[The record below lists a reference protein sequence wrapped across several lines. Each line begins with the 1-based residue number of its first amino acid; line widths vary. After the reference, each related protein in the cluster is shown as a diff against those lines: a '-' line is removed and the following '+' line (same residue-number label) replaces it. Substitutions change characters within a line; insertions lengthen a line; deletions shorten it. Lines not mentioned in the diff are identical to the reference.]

1 MLARTLLLL
10 STSGALVIGAPLA
23 TASAGTASP
32 TLRVETP
39 GGLFLANLDDDAGRC
54 RTPAKKI
61 AADAVDREAANDEAF
76 SKRRKELGE
85 MPDQE
90 EAQRL
95 FEELQRTHQKE
106 QNLADRELAACNDAA
121 DTVVNGSKDALDL
134 ARIQTIPQPTVPKT
148 AVGSLRISQPDRV
161 HLFVKRG
168 AWEVVTPETRLTA
181 DELRR
186 GAELG
191 IEGRDI
197 IRDTAQW
204 DGSIDVTLT
213 VAGGGS
219 STVTLHE
226 APVLTQLNTQK
237 LEQVITEKSSDED
250 AEGKKWR
257 ADTEAVIK
265 KAGVPGGLR
274 QLDLSGDQWAQD
286 IFEPAYTS
294 IPGPGGKPQGM
305 KLLIGSVNDDRRVA
319 SRIIFTELAGADIG
333 GVHVEHVPVPFENS
347 SYDSMGNLETIPATS
362 SYPNG
367 RVVIGGD
374 GLVHGKTGPA
384 PEMLTLLKSQG
395 LQDPI
400 PLDTSWLTI
409 GHVDEFIQFVPVPG
423 SRLGW
428 KAVVADPTAG
438 LKLLA
443 EVKKAGHGGDR
454 MHGNLPK
461 LEWPYDERIDQR
473 TTNEFLADEQFVGTN
488 ERAAE
493 RIRANLDVLRD
504 KAGLTEADL
513 VRVPALYT
521 ARSLDWGMLETS
533 IRTMPDG
540 PAKDAKVKE
549 LNAMRDG
556 VAEVPGTV
564 NGLVL
569 NAGRYIAPKP
579 FGPVVG
585 GKDVF
590 ADAITKAFRKVGYQ
604 VTYVNDLTSTHVS
617 EGEIHCATNTLR
629 DSLTNRWWTK
639 QS

>member
-1 MLARTLLLL
+1 MLARTVLLL
-10 STSGALVIGAPLA
+10 STSGALMIGAPLA
-23 TASAGTASP
+23 TASAGTTSP
-32 TLRVETP
+32 LLRTDSSY
-39 GGLFLANLDDDAGRC
+39 GLFLANLDDDAGRC
-54 RTPAKKI
+54 RVPAKKV
-61 AADAVDREAANDEAF
+61 AAAAVDREAANDQAF
-76 SKRRKELGE
+76 NKRREELKK

-95 FEELQRTHQKE
+95 FEELERTHQVK

-121 DTVVNGSKDALDL
+121 DTVVNGHKDALDL
-134 ARIQTIPQPTVPKT
+134 ARIHTIPQPTVPKS

-161 HLFVKRG
+161 HLFIKRA
-168 AWEVVTPETRLTA
+168 AWELVTPDTKLTA

-191 IEGRDI
+191 LEGRDI

-213 VAGGGS
+213 VSGGGS
-219 STVTLHE
+219 STVTMHE

-237 LEQVITEKSSDED
+237 LEQVITEKAED
-250 AEGKKWR
+250 AEGKQWR
-257 ADTEAVIK
+257 SEAASDIK
-265 KAGVPGGLR
+265 KAGVSGGLR

-305 KLLIGSVNDDRRVA
+305 KLLIGSANDSRRVA
-319 SRIIFTELAGADIG
+319 SRIIFTELSGADVG

-362 SYPNG
+362 QYPNG

-374 GLVHGKTGPA
+374 GLTPSKTGPA

-400 PLDTSWLTI
+400 KLDTSWLTI

-438 LKLLA
+438 LKLLQQ
-443 EVKKAGHGGDR
+443 VKIAGHGGDKL
-454 MHGNLPK
+454 HGNLPK

-473 TTNEFLADEQFVGTN
+473 STNEFLADKQFVETN
-488 ERAAE
+488 ERAAD
-493 RIRANLDVLRD
+493 RIAANLAVLRE
-504 KAGLTEADL
+504 KSGLTEADL
-513 VRVPALYT
+513 VRLPALYT
-521 ARSLDWGMLETS
+521 ARGLDYGMLETT
-533 IRTMPDG
+533 IRGMEDG
-540 PAKDAKVKE
+540 PAKDAKIKE
-549 LNAMRDG
+549 LHAMRDAL
-556 VAEVPGTV
+556 AEVPGTV

-579 FGPVVG
+579 FGPLLG
-585 GKDVF
+585 GKDIF
-590 ADAITKAFRKVGYQ
+590 ADAISKAFHKIGYQ

-629 DSLTNRWWTK
+629 DGLTNRWWTK

>member
-1 MLARTLLLL
+1 MLARTLLFLT
-10 STSGALVIGAPLA
+10 TSGALALGAPLA
-23 TASAGTASP
+23 TAGTTYAG
-32 TLRVETP
+32 LRADTP
-39 GGLFLANLDDDAGRC
+39 YGLFLANLDDDTGRC
-54 RTPAKKI
+54 HEPARKI
-61 AADAVDREAANDEAF
+61 AAAAVDREAANDDAYY
-76 SKRRKELGE
+76 KRREELE
-85 MPDQE
+85 KMPDKE
-90 EAQRL
+90 EAERL
-95 FEELQRTHQKE
+95 YQELVRSHRKK

-121 DTVVNGSKDALDL
+121 DTVVNGSADALDL
-134 ARIQTIPQPTVPKT
+134 ARIHTIPQPTVPKS

-161 HLFVKRG
+161 HLFIKRG
-168 AWEVVTPETRLTA
+168 NWELVTPETRLTA
-181 DELRR
+181 DELRH

-197 IRDTAQW
+197 IRDTAEW
-204 DGSIDVTLT
+204 DGTIDVTLSVT
-213 VAGGGS
+213 GGGS
-219 STVTLHE
+219 STVTMRE

-237 LEQVITEKSSDED
+237 LEQVITGTTSADD
-250 AEGKKWR
+250 AEGKQWR
-257 ADTEAVIK
+257 ADAATVIK
-265 KAGVPGGLR
+265 KAGGGLR

-294 IPGPGGKPQGM
+294 IPGPGGRPQGM

-319 SRIIFTELAGADIG
+319 SRVMFTELAGADVG
-333 GVHVEHVPVPFENS
+333 GIHVEHVPTSTENN

-374 GLVHGKTGPA
+374 GLAPGKTGPA
-384 PEMLTLLKSQG
+384 LEMLTLLKSQG

-400 PLDTSWLTI
+400 SLDTSWLTI

-438 LKLLA
+438 LKLLDQ
-443 EVKKAGHGGDR
+443 VQKAGRGGDKL
-454 MHGNLPK
+454 HGNLPP

-473 TTNEFLADEQFVGTN
+473 TTNEFLADKQFVGTN
-488 ERAAE
+488 ERAAD
-493 RIRANLDVLRD
+493 RIRANLDVLRS
-504 KAGLTEADL
+504 KAGLTESDL

-521 ARSLDWGMLETS
+521 ARSLDWGMLETTVRS
-533 IRTMPDG
+533 MPEG
-540 PAKDAKVKE
+540 PAKEAKRAE

-569 NAGRYIAPKP
+569 NAGHYIAPKP
-579 FGPVVG
+579 FGPVLG
-585 GKDVF
+585 GKDLF
-590 ADAITKAFRKVGYQ
+590 ADAITKAFQKIGYQ

>member
-1 MLARTLLLL
+1 MLARTLLFLT
-10 STSGALVIGAPLA
+10 TSGALALGAPLA
-23 TASAGTASP
+23 TAGTTYAG
-32 TLRVETP
+32 LRVDTP
-39 GGLFLANLDDDAGRC
+39 RGLFLANLDDDGGRC
-54 RTPAKKI
+54 HDAARKI
-61 AADAVDREAANDEAF
+61 AADAVDREAANDDAF
-76 SKRRKELGE
+76 YKRREELE
-85 MPDQE
+85 KLPDKE
-90 EAQRL
+90 EAERL
-95 FEELQRTHQKE
+95 YQELVRSHRKK

-121 DTVVNGSKDALDL
+121 DTVVNGRKDALDL
-134 ARIQTIPQPTVPKT
+134 ARIHTIPQPTVPNS
-148 AVGSLRISQPDRV
+148 AVGSLRVSQPDRV
-161 HLFVKRG
+161 HLFIKRG
-168 AWEVVTPETRLTA
+168 AWELVTRETRLTA

-204 DGSIDVTLT
+204 DGSIDVTLS
-213 VAGGGS
+213 VSGGAS
-219 STVTLHE
+219 STVTMHE
-226 APVLTQLNTQK
+226 APVLTQLNTQR
-237 LEQVITEKSSDED
+237 LEQVITGKPSDDD
-250 AEGKKWR
+250 AEGKQWR
-257 ADTEAVIK
+257 ADTAAVIK
-265 KAGVPGGLR
+265 KPAGLR

-294 IPGPGGKPQGM
+294 MPGADGRPQGM

-319 SRIIFTELAGADIG
+319 SRVMFTELAGSDVG
-333 GVHVEHVPVPFENS
+333 GIHVEHVPTSTENN

-374 GLVHGKTGPA
+374 GLAPGKTGPA

-400 PLDTSWLTI
+400 SLDTSWLTI

-438 LKLLA
+438 LKLLDQ
-443 EVKKAGHGGDR
+443 VQKAGRGGDKL
-454 MHGNLPK
+454 HGNLPP
-461 LEWPYDERIDQR
+461 LEWPYDGRIDQR
-473 TTNEFLADEQFVGTN
+473 TTSEFLADKQFVETN

-493 RIRANLDVLRD
+493 RIAANLDVLRS

-513 VRVPALYT
+513 VRVPSLYT
-521 ARSLDWGMLETS
+521 ARSLDWGMLETTVRS
-533 IRTMPDG
+533 MPEG
-540 PAKDAKVKE
+540 PAKEAKRAE

-569 NAGRYIAPKP
+569 NAGQYVAPKP
-579 FGPVVG
+579 FGPVLG
-585 GKDVF
+585 GKDLF
-590 ADAITKAFRKVGYQ
+590 AEAITKAFRKIGYQ

-629 DSLTNRWWTK
+629 DGLTNRWWTK